1 MEQLSREQRINI
13 LQRLYEVWADQN
25 NQVIDEISI
34 TEKKEIEEEV
44 DDAVRDDR
52 RLPANPCGDYE
63 QRGNG
68 AGSTRG
74 REMTE
79 QERYF
84 ILVRMLRQKKKIRVY
99 SHMSMYDDGWI
110 KIYEVVGIGQA
121 TRLGKCLVAVSDDD
135 EDALYRRAANDIR
148 MILIWEKEKDEKE
161 K

>member
-1 MEQLSREQRINI
+1 
-13 LQRLYEVWADQN
+13 
-25 NQVIDEISI
+25 
-34 TEKKEIEEEV
+34 
-44 DDAVRDDR
+44 
-52 RLPANPCGDYE
+52 
-63 QRGNG
+63 
-68 AGSTRG
+68 
-74 REMTE
+74 MTE

-84 ILVRMLRQKKKIRVY
+84 MLVRMLRQKKKIRIY
-99 SHMSMYDDGWI
+99 SHLSMYDDGWI

>member
-1 MEQLSREQRINI
+1 
-13 LQRLYEVWADQN
+13 
-25 NQVIDEISI
+25 
-34 TEKKEIEEEV
+34 
-44 DDAVRDDR
+44 
-52 RLPANPCGDYE
+52 
-63 QRGNG
+63 
-68 AGSTRG
+68 
-74 REMTE
+74 MTE

-84 ILVRMLRQKKKIRVY
+84 ILVRMLRQKKIRVY